1 MTGGA
6 HSGSSD
12 ADDEVGPLQ
21 ARLAQVEAALAE
33 CREAQATS
41 RRFVADAAHQ
51 LRTPMTGVMA
61 SAEALL
67 RGASPELRD
76 ELLANLVRETSR
88 AARLIADLLKLARVD
103 DGAPLQVA
111 HVDFVAL
118 CRDEMGRAFSL
129 APHLD
134 VVLRAPGLEWWV
146 RVDDNMVREILA
158 NLLDNARRHARS
170 EIVVALEAV
179 ERGIEVRISDDGPG
193 VAPDV
198 VERIFE
204 RFVSLDGLGGSGLGL
219 AIARDLARS
228 HGGDLRYE
236 GGEFVLHLAVDEE
249 NI

>member
-1 MTGGA
+1 MTDGHDSGA
-6 HSGSSD
+6 S
-12 ADDEVGPLQ
+12 DDEVGRLL
-21 ARLAQVEAALAE
+21 ARLAEVEAALVE
-33 CREAQATS
+33 CREAQASS

-67 RGASPELRD
+67 RGAAPALRD

-88 AARLIADLLKLARVD
+88 AARLISDLLKLARVEE
-103 DGAPLQVA
+103 GSPLQA
-111 HVDFVAL
+111 THLDFIAL
-118 CRDEMGRAFSL
+118 CRDEMSRAFSL

-134 VVLRAPGLEWWV
+134 VVLRAPALEWWV
-146 RVDDNMVREILA
+146 RVDDNMVREVLA

-179 ERGIEVRISDDGPG
+179 EQGIEVRISDDGPG
-193 VAPDV
+193 VDPEM

-204 RFVSLDGLGGSGLGL
+204 RFVSLDEFGGSGLGL

-228 HGGDLRYE
+228 HGGDLHHKS
-236 GGEFVLHLAVDEE
+236 GAFVLHLAVVEE